1 MGKLIITP
9 EILALKA
16 EREALEKR
24 KEQDR
29 VPPRLLLSGLR
40 RRRTFRRGGWS
51 PPRSGSG
58 VKSWSAPACAGCKRG
73 KQKRSLPIPSQR
85 QIWQR
90 VDR

>member
-29 VPPRLLLSGLR
+29 MPPRVAAFWFAEEADVPPWRMESSEQRER
-40 RRRTFRRGGWS
+40 REELES
-51 PPRSGSG
+51 AG
-58 VKSWSAPACAGCKRG
+58 VRW
-73 KQKRSLPIPSQR
+73 L
-85 QIWQR
+85 
-90 VDR
+90 